1 MTFFHKVELRGRV
14 RVVETFNCSQMHRK
28 LINTKSQLLKMRRV
42 VFSNPK
48 QLDNINQYAK
58 VLIHIEPPWKDP

>member
-14 RVVETFNCSQMHRK
+14 RVVESFNNSPMHRK
-28 LINTKSQLLKMRRV
+28 LISTKSQLVKQRRI

-48 QLDNINQYAK
+48 QLDNIN
-58 VLIHIEPPWKDP
+58 